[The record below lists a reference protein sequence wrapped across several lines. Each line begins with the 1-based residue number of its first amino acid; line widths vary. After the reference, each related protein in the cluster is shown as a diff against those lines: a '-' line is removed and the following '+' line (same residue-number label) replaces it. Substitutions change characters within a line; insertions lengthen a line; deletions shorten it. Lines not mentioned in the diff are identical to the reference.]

1 MASPLLATSLTE
13 KVAVVTGS
21 SRGIGAAIALRLAEE
36 GAKVVVNYFGSAQAA
51 DQVVQQIKSSGKGD
65 AVVVKADTSTIEG
78 GQSLIDEA
86 IKTFGKLDIIV
97 LNAGAM
103 HSQVLADIDEN
114 SYNMHMNFNVKG
126 PLFMAQAA
134 VKHFPP
140 SGGRIIFLSSS
151 VTGHSGIGPNY
162 LIYAMSKG
170 AVEQMSR
177 VLAKDLGSRSIT
189 VNTVS
194 PGPVDTALYR
204 EGKSQQLLD
213 LIAGMHPPKRI
224 GQPEEVAPI
233 VAFLAS
239 PAAQWINGQNI
250 KVNGGFVV

>member
-1 MASPLLATSLTE
+1 MASPLPTTSLTE

-65 AVVVKADTSTIEG
+65 AVAVKADTSTIEG

-86 IKTFGKLDIIV
+86 IKTFGKLDIVV

-134 VKHFPP
+134 AKRFPP
-140 SGGRIIFLSSS
+140 SGGLIIFLSNS
-151 VTGHSGIGPNY
+151 VTGLSAIGPDY
-162 LIYAMSKG
+162 LIYAMSK
-170 AVEQMSR
+170 
-177 VLAKDLGSRSIT
+177 
-189 VNTVS
+189 VS
-194 PGPVDTALYR
+194 PGPVDTALFR
-204 EGKSQQLLD
+204 EGKPQQLLD
-213 LIAGMHPPKRI
+213 IIAGMHPPKRI

-233 VAFLAS
+233 VAFLAN